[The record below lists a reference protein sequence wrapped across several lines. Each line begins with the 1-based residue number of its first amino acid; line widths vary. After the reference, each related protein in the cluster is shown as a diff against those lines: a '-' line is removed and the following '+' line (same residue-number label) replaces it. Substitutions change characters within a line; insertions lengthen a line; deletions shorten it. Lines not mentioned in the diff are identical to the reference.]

1 MCLCAHKP
9 FRFALPKGD
18 LAFSPEG
25 RKRKNRFQRLNK
37 NSTMK
42 NEFIKIRVSRIEK
55 KIIERKSNKAGLSV
69 SEFVRRL
76 AFEKELKSRL
86 SEEEI
91 ECYKSLSKYADNF
104 RRISNLFKLGDV
116 TGMKQETMEV
126 GRLIREHLKKF
137 Q

>member
-1 MCLCAHKP
+1 
-9 FRFALPKGD
+9 
-18 LAFSPEG
+18 
-25 RKRKNRFQRLNK
+25 
-37 NSTMK
+37 MK

-55 KIIERKSNKAGLSV
+55 KVIERKSQKAGLSV

-104 RRISNLFKLGDV
+104 RKISNLFKLGDV

-126 GRLIREHLKKF
+126 GKLIREHLKNF

>member
-1 MCLCAHKP
+1 MCLCAHKS
-9 FRFALPKGD
+9 FRFALPKVNP
-18 LAFSPEG
+18 AFSPEG
-25 RKRKNRFQRLNK
+25 RKRKNRFQRLSK
-37 NSTMK
+37 TSTMK

-55 KIIERKSNKAGLSV
+55 KVIERKSQKAGLSV

-86 SEEEI
+86 SKEEI

-126 GRLIREHLKKF
+126 GKLIREHLKNF

>member
-1 MCLCAHKP
+1 
-9 FRFALPKGD
+9 
-18 LAFSPEG
+18 
-25 RKRKNRFQRLNK
+25 
-37 NSTMK
+37 MK

-55 KIIERKSNKAGLSV
+55 KVIERKSERAGLSV

-86 SEEEI
+86 TDEEV

-104 RRISNLFKLGDV
+104 RKISNLFKLGDV
-116 TGMKQETMEV
+116 TGMKKETMEV
-126 GRLIREHLKKF
+126 GRLIREHLKNF

>member
-1 MCLCAHKP
+1 MCLCAYKS
-9 FRFALPKGD
+9 FRFALPKGNP
-18 LAFSPEG
+18 AFSPEG

-37 NSTMK
+37 TLTMK

-55 KIIERKSNKAGLSV
+55 KVIERKSQKAGLSV

-126 GRLIREHLKKF
+126 GKLIREHLKNF